1 MPIIEGIRIKNYG
14 VLKDVTFGYV
24 LSNTSGKPLTSLV
37 TIIGKNGTGKSTFF
51 DAMGFVAD
59 CLRLGVEQSCY
70 ENGRRGFRSLSLK
83 IRRNRYL
90 FHQNIFR

>member
-37 TIIGKNGTGKSTFF
+37 TIIGKNGTGKSTFL
-51 DAMGFVAD
+51 MQWV
-59 CLRLGVEQSCY
+59 L
-70 ENGRRGFRSLSLK
+70 
-83 IRRNRYL
+83 
-90 FHQNIFR
+90 